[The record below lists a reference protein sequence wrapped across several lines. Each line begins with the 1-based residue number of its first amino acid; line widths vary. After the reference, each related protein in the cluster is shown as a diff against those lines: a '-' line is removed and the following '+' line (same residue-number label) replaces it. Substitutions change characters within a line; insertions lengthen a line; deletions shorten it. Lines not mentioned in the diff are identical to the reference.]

1 MPRSK
6 RRGKT
11 VTRCQKFEWLQSRL
25 SSLDCNEQITEIE
38 KMQLELAPKEHS
50 EFHEIAGFASIAYF
64 AKRYFPEFT
73 RLPFGVHHTAFF
85 NAIPRGERGIKA
97 NFLAP
102 RGSSKSTCMAVI
114 YPLHCVFYKY
124 LYEEFEMPCDHFILI
139 LSRTYENAIDRI
151 KDIRTEIE
159 YNEAFQHLKGDKKWS
174 ERQSVTSNGV
184 ILAPQSRGGKV
195 RGSLIG
201 PHRPSLV
208 IMDDLDDLDSIRN
221 PKRLEKDMD
230 WWESDLMQCG
240 DENTNFICVDTVKAG
255 KAIAYGLRNK
265 PGWTTRSFPAIEK
278 PAELKHPR
286 HEALWKDY
294 QKIYC
299 DLALD
304 PIVRQEKIDEFYEA
318 NKAAMNE
325 GVVETWHEKWS
336 YRRIR
341 EKEFEHGRPLI
352 LREYQNL
359 PVDRAMAWFDMDEAI
374 TFETQRYGFLR
385 SDDRFV
391 SWEEM
396 SGATI
401 FLDWAGAGEIRE
413 QNCYAAVVAIIWE
426 PVPGRQYD
434 DGSAPEAYG
443 YVYSAKL
450 FRGSRGQQL
459 EAHVKAF
466 YDVRALLA
474 RRASHPDFYLCCE
487 SFVDT
492 TGDMRQN
499 FEKEYNQL
507 RTKYQFS
514 QNVEYVPRIKHKYH
528 RIEALQSPIEN
539 GWLCFSTKLPE
550 LYMDQMR
557 QFPFG
562 DFNDGPD
569 ATEGASSNPVVITTA
584 QRHNQLRTLREQ
596 EKEEGPR
603 HVFYSYT

>member
-64 AKRYFPEFT
+64 AKRYFPEIT

-85 NAIPRGERGIKA
+85 NAIPRGERGGKV

-151 KDIRTEIE
+151 KDIRDAIE
-159 YNEAFQHLKGDKKWS
+159 SKEAFQHLKGDKTWAEK
-174 ERQSVTSNGV
+174 RSVTSNGV

-201 PHRPSLV
+201 GHRPSLV

-221 PKRLEKDMD
+221 PKRLEKDRD
-230 WWESDLMQCG
+230 WWEADLMQCG
-240 DENTNFICVDTVKAG
+240 DENTNFICVDTVKG
-255 KAIAYGLRNK
+255 DKAIAYGLRHK

-304 PIVRQEKIDEFYEA
+304 PLLRQEKIDEFYQA

-325 GVVETWHEKWS
+325 GVVET
-336 YRRIR
+336 
-341 EKEFEHGRPLI
+341 
-352 LREYQNL
+352 
-359 PVDRAMAWFDMDEAI
+359 
-374 TFETQRYGFLR
+374 
-385 SDDRFV
+385 
-391 SWEEM
+391 
-396 SGATI
+396 
-401 FLDWAGAGEIRE
+401 
-413 QNCYAAVVAIIWE
+413 
-426 PVPGRQYD
+426 
-434 DGSAPEAYG
+434 
-443 YVYSAKL
+443 
-450 FRGSRGQQL
+450 
-459 EAHVKAF
+459 
-466 YDVRALLA
+466 LA
-474 RRASHPDFYLCCE
+474 RK
-487 SFVDT
+487 V
-492 TGDMRQN
+492 
-499 FEKEYNQL
+499 
-507 RTKYQFS
+507 
-514 QNVEYVPRIKHKYH
+514 
-528 RIEALQSPIEN
+528 ALS
-539 GWLCFSTKLPE
+539 
-550 LYMDQMR
+550 
-557 QFPFG
+557 
-562 DFNDGPD
+562 
-569 ATEGASSNPVVITTA
+569 
-584 QRHNQLRTLREQ
+584 
-596 EKEEGPR
+596 
-603 HVFYSYT
+603 

>member
-64 AKRYFPEFT
+64 AKRYFPEIT

-85 NAIPRGERGIKA
+85 NTIPRGERGIKA

-114 YPLHCVFYKY
+114 YPLHCIFYKY

-139 LSRTYENAIDRI
+139 FSRTYENAIDRI

-184 ILAPQSRGGKV
+184 LLVPQSRGGKV
-195 RGSLIG
+195 RGSLYRG
-201 PHRPSLV
+201 NRPSLV
-208 IMDDLDDLDSIRN
+208 IMDDLDDIESIGN
-221 PKRLEKDMD
+221 AKRLAKDED
-230 WWESDLMQCG
+230 WWETDLMQCG
-240 DENTNFICVDTVKAG
+240 DENTNFICVDTVKAVR
-255 KAIAYGLRNK
+255 AIAYELRNK
-265 PGWTTRSFPAIEK
+265 PGWTTSNFKAIEY
-278 PAELKHPR
+278 PPELKHPTN
-286 HEALWKDY
+286 EQLWKDY
-294 QKIYC
+294 QKIFC

-304 PIVRQEKIDEFYEA
+304 PLLRQEKIDLFYEA

-325 GVVETWHEKWS
+325 GVVETWPQKWS
-336 YRRIR
+336 YRSIR
-341 EKEFEHGRPLI
+341 EKEFESGRPLI

-359 PVDRAMAWFDMDEAI
+359 PVDRALAWFDMDEAI
-374 TFETQRYGFLR
+374 TFEIERYGLLR
-385 SDDRFV
+385 SDGRPVYWPEF
-391 SWEEM
+391 

-401 FLDWAGAGEIRE
+401 FLDWAGSGEIKE

-434 DGSAPEAYG
+434 DGRPEAYG

-450 FRGSRGQQL
+450 LRGSRTQQL
-459 EAHVKAF
+459 EAHVKAL
-466 YDVRALLA
+466 YDVRAFLA
-474 RRASHPDFYLCCE
+474 MGASRPDFYLRCE

-499 FEKEYNQL
+499 FETVYNQL
-507 RTKYQFS
+507 RTKYKFS
-514 QNVEYVPRIKHKYH
+514 EHVEYVRRIKRKDD
-528 RIEALQSPIEN
+528 RIAALQSPIEN

-550 LYMDQMR
+550 LYLDQMR
-557 QFPFG
+557 TFPTG

-569 ATEGASSNPVVITTA
+569 ATEGAWSNPVLRRPQEPQPPLAPWEEPRRT
-584 QRHNQLRTLREQ
+584 RRQL
-596 EKEEGPR
+596 PD
-603 HVFYSYT
+603 FYVYS

>member
-25 SSLDCNEQITEIE
+25 CSLDCNEQITEIE

-151 KDIRTEIE
+151 KDIRDAIE
-159 YNEAFQHLKGDKKWS
+159 SKEAFQHLKGDKKWS

-184 ILAPQSRGGKV
+184 ILVPQSRGGKV
-195 RGSLIG
+195 RGSLYRG
-201 PHRPSLV
+201 NRPSLV
-208 IMDDLDDLDSIRN
+208 ILDDLDDLESIGN
-221 PKRLEKDMD
+221 AKRLAKDED
-230 WWESDLMQCG
+230 WWETDLMQCG
-240 DENTNFICVDTVKAG
+240 DEYTNFICVDTVKAV
-255 KAIAYGLRNK
+255 KAIAYELRNK
-265 PGWTTRSFPAIEK
+265 PGWTTSNFKAIEY
-278 PAELKHPR
+278 PPELKHPR
-286 HEALWKDY
+286 HEGLWKEY
-294 QKIYC
+294 RKIYC
-299 DLALD
+299 DLAVD
-304 PIVRQEKIDEFYEA
+304 PLVRQEKIDEFYEA

-325 GVVETWHEKWS
+325 GVVELWHEKWP
-336 YRRIR
+336 YRKIR
-341 EKEFEHGRPLI
+341 EKEFEHGRPFI
-352 LREYQNL
+352 LREFQNL
-359 PVDRAMAWFDMDEAI
+359 PVDRAMAWFAMDEAI
-374 TFETQRYGFLR
+374 TFETQRYGLLR
-385 SDDRFV
+385 SDGRFV
-391 SWEEM
+391 SWEEL

-401 FLDWAGAGEIRE
+401 FLDWAGSGEIKE

-426 PVPGRQYD
+426 PVPQRRYD
-434 DGSAPEAYG
+434 DGTTPPAYG

-450 FRGSRGQQL
+450 LRGSRVQQL
-459 EAHVKAF
+459 DAHINELF
-466 YDVRALLA
+466 DVRAFLA
-474 RRASHPDFYLCCE
+474 MGASRPDFYLRCE

-499 FEKEYNQL
+499 FETEYNQL

-514 QNVEYVPRIKHKYH
+514 QNVEYVPRIKRKED
-528 RIEALQSPIEN
+528 RIAALQSPIQN
-539 GWLCFSTKLPE
+539 GWLCFSTELQE
-550 LYMDQMR
+550 LYLDQMR
-557 QFPFG
+557 TFPYG

-569 ATEGASSNPVVITTA
+569 ATEGAWSHPVVITTA
-584 QRHNQLRTLREQ
+584 QRQEQRRMRREQ
-596 EKEEGPR
+596 EREEGPA
-603 HVFYSYT
+603 HVFHSYV

>member
-11 VTRCQKFEWLQSRL
+11 VIRCQKFEWLKSRL

-38 KMQLELAPKEHS
+38 KMRLELAPKEHS

-73 RLPFGVHHTAFF
+73 RLPFGAHHTAFF
-85 NAIPRGERGIKA
+85 NTIPRGERGKNA

-102 RGSSKSTCMAVI
+102 RGSSKSTCLAVI
-114 YPLHCVFYKY
+114 YPLHCIFYKY
-124 LYEEFEMPCDHFILI
+124 LYEEFEMPCDHYILI
-139 LSRTYENAIDRI
+139 LSRTYETAVDRI

-159 YNEAFQHLKGDKKWS
+159 YNEAFQHRKGDTWA
-174 ERQSVTSNGV
+174 ERRSITSYGV
-184 ILAPQSRGGKV
+184 LLVPQSRGGKV
-195 RGSLIG
+195 RGSLFRG
-201 PHRPSLV
+201 NRPSLV
-208 IMDDLDDLDSIRN
+208 ITDDLDDLDSIRN

-240 DENTNFICVDTVKAG
+240 DENTNFICVDTVKAV

-265 PGWTTRSFPAIEK
+265 PGWTTYNFKAIEH
-278 PAELKHPR
+278 PPELKHPR
-286 HEALWKDY
+286 HEPLWKDY
-294 QKIYC
+294 KKIYC
-299 DLALD
+299 DLSLG
-304 PIVRQEKIDEFYEA
+304 PLVRQEKIDAFYEA

-325 GVVETWHEKWS
+325 GVMETWPHKWS

-341 EKEFEHGRPLI
+341 EKEFEHGRPFI

-374 TFETQRYGFLR
+374 TFEDTRTGLLR
-385 SDDRFV
+385 SDGRLV
-391 SWEEM
+391 YWEEL

-413 QNCYAAVVAIIWE
+413 QNCYAAVGTILWE
-426 PVPGRQYD
+426 PVEKGKYD
-434 DGSAPEAYG
+434 DFMTAPAYG
-443 YVYSAKL
+443 YMHSMTL
-450 FRGSRGQQL
+450 LRGSRVQQL
-459 EAHVKAF
+459 DAHIKAF
-466 YDVRALLA
+466 YDVRAFLA
-474 RRASHPDFYLCCE
+474 RRASRPDFYLRCE

-499 FEKEYNQL
+499 FETEYNQL

-514 QNVEYVPRIKHKYH
+514 QNVEYVPRIKRKED
-528 RIEALQSPIEN
+528 RIAALQSPIQN
-539 GWLCFSTKLPE
+539 GWLCFSTELSE

-557 QFPFG
+557 QFPYG

-584 QRHNQLRTLREQ
+584 QRRNQLRTLREQ
-596 EKEEGPR
+596 EKEEGPP
-603 HVFYSYT
+603 HVFHSYV

>member
-38 KMQLELAPKEHS
+38 KMQLELAPTEHS

-64 AKRYFPEFT
+64 AKRYFPEIT

-85 NAIPRGERGIKA
+85 NTIPRGERGIKA

-124 LYEEFEMPCDHFILI
+124 LYEEFEMPCDHYILI

-159 YNEAFQHLKGDKKWS
+159 YNEAFQHLKGDAWA
-174 ERQSVTSNGV
+174 ERRSITSNGV
-184 ILAPQSRGGKV
+184 LLVPQSRGGKV
-195 RGSLIG
+195 RGSLYRG
-201 PHRPSLV
+201 NRPSLV
-208 IMDDLDDLDSIRN
+208 ILDDLDDIESIRN

-240 DENTNFICVDTVKAG
+240 DEYTNFICVDTVKG
-255 KAIAYGLRNK
+255 VKAIAYGLRHK
-265 PGWTTRSFPAIEK
+265 TSWTTRSFPAIEN
-278 PAELKHPR
+278 PPELKHPR
-286 HEALWKDY
+286 HEALWKEY
-294 QKIYC
+294 RKIYC

-325 GVVETWHEKWS
+325 GVVETWHEKWP
-336 YRRIR
+336 YRSIR
-341 EKEFEHGRPLI
+341 EKEFESGRPLI

-385 SDDRFV
+385 SDGRFV
-391 SWEEM
+391 SYEEL

-401 FLDWAGAGEIRE
+401 FLDWAGSGEIRE

-426 PVPGRQYD
+426 PVPGRKYD
-434 DGSAPEAYG
+434 DGRPEAYG
-443 YVYSAKL
+443 YVYSVTL
-450 FRGSRGQQL
+450 LRGSRTEQL

-466 YDVRALLA
+466 YEVRAFLA
-474 RRASHPDFYLCCE
+474 GRASRPDFYLRCE

-492 TGDMRQN
+492 TGDIKKN
-499 FEKEYNQL
+499 FETVYNQL
-507 RTKYQFS
+507 RTKYKFS
-514 QNVEYVPRIKHKYH
+514 ELVEYVPRIKHKDH
-528 RIEALQSPIEN
+528 RIEALQSPIQN
-539 GWLCFSTKLPE
+539 GHLCFSTKLSE
-550 LYMDQMR
+550 LYLDQMR
-557 QFPFG
+557 TFPYG

-569 ATEGASSNPVVITTA
+569 ATEGAWSQPVILTNA
-584 QRHNQLRTLREQ
+584 QRQEQRRMRGEQ
-596 EKEEGPR
+596 EREEGPA
-603 HVFYSYT
+603 HVFHSYT

>member
-1 MPRSK
+1 MLRSK

-38 KMQLELAPKEHS
+38 KMRRELAPKERTA
-50 EFHEIAGFASIAYF
+50 FDKIAGFVSIAYF
-64 AKRYFPEFT
+64 AKLHFPEIT

-85 NAIPRGERGIKA
+85 NTIPRGERGIKA

-124 LYEEFEMPCDHFILI
+124 LYEEFGMPCDNYILI
-139 LSRTYENAIDRI
+139 LSRTYDNAIDRI
-151 KDIRTEIE
+151 NDIREAIE
-159 YNEAFQHLKGDKKWS
+159 SKEAFQHLKGDTWA
-174 ERQSVTSNGV
+174 ERRSITSNGV
-184 ILAPQSRGGKV
+184 LLVPQSRGGKV
-195 RGSLIG
+195 RGSLFRG
-201 PHRPSLV
+201 YRPSLV
-208 IMDDLDDLDSIRN
+208 ILDDLDDRDAIRN

-240 DENTNFICVDTVKAG
+240 DENTNFICVDTVKG
-255 KAIAYGLRNK
+255 VKAIAYGLRNK
-265 PGWTTRSFPAIEK
+265 PGWTTRSFPAIEN

-286 HEALWKDY
+286 HEALWKEY
-294 QKIYC
+294 RKIYC

-325 GVVETWHEKWS
+325 GVVETWHEKWP
-336 YRRIR
+336 YRSIR
-341 EKEFEHGRPLI
+341 EKEFESGRPLI

-385 SDDRFV
+385 SDGRFV
-391 SWEEM
+391 SYEQL

-401 FLDWAGAGEIRE
+401 FFDWAGSGEIRE
-413 QNCYAAVVAIIWE
+413 QNCYAAVVAIIWQ

-434 DGSAPEAYG
+434 DVTTPEAYG
-443 YVYSAKL
+443 YVYSVTL
-450 FRGSRGQQL
+450 LRGSRTEQL
-459 EAHVKAF
+459 EAHVKAL
-466 YDVRALLA
+466 YDVRAFLA
-474 RRASHPDFYLCCE
+474 GRASRPDFYLRCE

-499 FEKEYNQL
+499 FEKEYDQL
-507 RTKYQFS
+507 RTQHKFS
-514 QNVEYVPRIKHKYH
+514 EPVEYVPRIKHKDH
-528 RIEALQSPIEN
+528 RIEALQSPIAN
-539 GWLCFSTKLPE
+539 GHLCFSTELSE
-550 LYMDQMR
+550 LYLDQMR
-557 QFPFG
+557 AFPYG

-569 ATEGASSNPVVITTA
+569 ATEGAWSHPVVVTSA
-584 QRHNQLRTLREQ
+584 QRQEQRIMRGEQ
-596 EKEEGPR
+596 EKEEGPA
-603 HVFYSYT
+603 HVFHSYV